1 MSITPDTTGDIA
13 TLWMKTG
20 KLLRRR
26 ILSAVGRPTV
36 NPQQLFA
43 MFLICEHDR
52 MTMKELAVHLGIT
65 SPSATSLVN
74 RLVRM
79 KWVVRVTDPL
89 NRKLVRLRM
98 APAGKTAIQSAMKVQ
113 SKAMKDLLSLLS
125 PEDRTDFGR
134 VLTSLHDA
142 LLQDSVH

>member
-1 MSITPDTTGDIA
+1 MSSSNDTTGEIA
-13 TLWMKTG
+13 TLWLKTG
-20 KLLRRR
+20 KLLHKR
-26 ILSAVGRPTV
+26 IFCFKDRPPV
-36 NPQQLFA
+36 NPQQIFA
-43 MFLICEHDR
+43 MFIISEHDR

-79 KWVVRVTDPL
+79 KWVIRMTDPL

-98 APAGKTAIQSAMKVQ
+98 APAGKTAILAAMKMQ
-113 SKAMKDLLSLLS
+113 SKAMEDVLSLLN
-125 PEDRTDFGR
+125 PKDRADFGR

>member
-1 MSITPDTTGDIA
+1 MISSKDTTGEIA

-20 KLLRRR
+20 KLLHKR
-26 ILSAVGRPTV
+26 IFCFQNRPPI
-36 NPQQLFA
+36 NPQQIFA
-43 MFLICEHDR
+43 MFILSEHDR

-74 RLVRM
+74 RLVRI
-79 KWVVRVTDPL
+79 KWVIRMTDPL

-98 APAGKTAIQSAMKVQ
+98 APAGKTAIQATMKMQ
-113 SKAMKDLLSLLS
+113 SKAMKDVLLLLN
-125 PEDRTDFGR
+125 PKDRTDFAR

-142 LLQDSVH
+142 LLHDSVQ